1 MIKGVIVDGPSVII
15 YWYMLDGIHINLI
28 MPSGN
33 TERQIVI
40 IRHLGASLPKI

>member
-33 TERQIVI
+33 TERQSI